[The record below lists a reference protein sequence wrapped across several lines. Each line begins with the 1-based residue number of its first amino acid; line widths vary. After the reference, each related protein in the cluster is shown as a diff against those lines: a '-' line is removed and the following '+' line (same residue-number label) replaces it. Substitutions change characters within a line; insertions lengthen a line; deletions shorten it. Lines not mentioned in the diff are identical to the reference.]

1 MLQTFIGLSED
12 QVKAG
17 QEKHG
22 PNELPEEEG
31 ATIWDLFLEQF
42 DDPLVKILLGAAV
55 VSFVSPPLA
64 CELFPF
70 KTLIKETCPAESH
83 ATTLF

>member
-1 MLQTFIGLSED
+1 MLK
-12 QVKAG
+12 V
-17 QEKHG
+17 
-22 PNELPEEEG
+22 EEEG

-64 CELFPF
+64 
-70 KTLIKETCPAESH
+70 
-83 ATTLF
+83 

>member
-1 MLQTFIGLSED
+1 MLQTPIPIPIGLSED

-64 CELFPF
+64 
-70 KTLIKETCPAESH
+70 
-83 ATTLF
+83 